1 MLVMGSIT
9 TLLHDHWELTAFVR
23 GLMVSIVF
31 CGFSAGNVLSGFIG
45 DSSGRKPSILLAYL
59 LIGGFG
65 LATSATWS
73 PASMVVL
80 RFFVG
85 VGCGVGFPSV
95 YSLWGSLEPD
105 LVMAPSSR
113 RE

>member
-45 DSSGRKPSILLAYL
+45 DGHGRKPSIILAYL

-65 LATSATWS
+65 LATSA
-73 PASMVVL
+73 VC
-80 RFFVG
+80 
-85 VGCGVGFPSV
+85 GCSQKR
-95 YSLWGSLEPD
+95 LHQELD
-105 LVMAPSSR
+105 NMRKQMAA
-113 RE
+113 